1 MSAAP
6 ANVTITLPDGKA
18 LTFAKGVTGAEVAAA
33 IGPGLAKAALVLEV
47 DGQEWD
53 LFRPIN
59 QDAKV
64 RIITRRDPEA
74 LELIRHDAAHLLAM
88 AVQDLFPGTQVTIG
102 PAIEDG
108 FYYDFARA
116 EPFTPDDLPR
126 IEAKMHEIVKQARPT
141 SRQVWP
147 RDKAVAHFT
156 DIGEK
161 FKAELIASIP
171 ANEDVSIYY
180 HGDWHDLCRGPHF
193 RTTAEIGDAFK
204 LTKISGAYWRG
215 DAKNAQLQRI
225 YGTAWRDKKELD
237 AYLTRIEEAE
247 KRDHRKIGKE
257 MDLFHMQEVATGQ
270 VFWHPNGYVI
280 YQALES
286 YIRRQ
291 LAKAD
296 YVEVKTPLL
305 LDRKLWEA
313 SGHWENYREHMFIAE
328 VEDENRTLVVKPMNC
343 PAHVQIFNEGLKSYR
358 ELPIRMAEFGSC
370 HRYEPSGALHGLM
383 RVRGFTQDDAHI
395 FCTHEQINSET
406 IAFCKLLLASYKDLG
421 FTDVRVKLATRPE
434 NRIGSD
440 AVWDQAEKALED
452 STKAAGLDYVLN
464 PGEGAFYGPK
474 IEFVLRD
481 SIGRDWQC
489 GTLQVD
495 FNTAERLGASYIAE
509 DGVRHA
515 PVMLHRAILGS
526 LERFIGVLI
535 EHYAGKFP
543 LWLAPVQV
551 AVATVVSDA
560 DVYAAEVVAA
570 LKAAGIRT
578 VLDTENQTVNYK
590 VRAAQPGQNPQYPG
604 PGAPRGGKTHS
615 NLAKTGVGRAG
626 KPCVSRRGFYAG
638 GRSRSAGFA
647 WAGFRS
653 VKQRLRATKGTPPIA
668 MTEPVSR
675 GRLKSPRKRDCART

>member
-6 ANVTITLPDGKA
+6 QNITITLPDGKA
-18 LTFAKGVTGAEVAAA
+18 LTFGKGVTGAEVAAA

-47 DGQEWD
+47 EGQEWD
-53 LFRPIN
+53 LFRPIE
-59 QDAKV
+59 QDAKI

-88 AVQDLFPGTQVTIG
+88 AVQELFPGTQVTIG

-116 EPFTPDDLPR
+116 EPFTPDDLPK

-141 SRQVWP
+141 RREVWP
-147 RDKAVAHFT
+147 RDKAVQHFQ
-156 DIGEK
+156 DIGEQY
-161 FKAELIASIP
+161 KAELIASIP

-193 RTTAEIGDAFK
+193 RTTADIGDAFK

-237 AYLTRIEEAE
+237 TYLIRIEEAE

-270 VFWHPNGYVI
+270 VFWHANGYVI
-280 YQALES
+280 YRALES

-291 LAKAD
+291 LVKAD

-328 VEDENRTLVVKPMNC
+328 VEDENRSLVVKPMNC

-370 HRYEPSGALHGLM
+370 HRYEPSGALHGIM
-383 RVRGFTQDDAHI
+383 RVRGFVQDDAHI
-395 FCTHEQINSET
+395 FCTHEQITAET
-406 IAFCKLLLASYKDLG
+406 TSFCKLLLASYKDLG

-440 AVWDQAEKALED
+440 VVWDQAEKALED
-452 STKAAGLDYVLN
+452 STRAAGLDYALN

-474 IEFVLRD
+474 LEFVLRD

-495 FNTAERLGASYIAE
+495 FNTAERLGATYIAQ
-509 DGVRHA
+509 DGNRHP
-515 PVMLHRAILGS
+515 PVMLHRAIVGS

-543 LWLAPVQV
+543 LWLAPVQA

-560 DVYAAEVVAA
+560 DPYAAEVIAA

-590 VRAAQPGQNPQYPG
+590 VRQ
-604 PGAPRGGKTHS
+604 HS
-615 NLAKTGVGRAG
+615 LAKTPYILVLGRREAEKRTVTLRKLG
-626 KPCVSRRGFYAG
+626 SDGQESLALADAVSMLAAEAVPPDLRDTV
-638 GRSRSAGFA
+638 S
-647 WAGFRS
+647 S
-653 VKQRLRATKGTPPIA
+653 V
-668 MTEPVSR
+668 
-675 GRLKSPRKRDCART
+675 

>member
-6 ANVTITLPDGKA
+6 AQVTMTLPDGKA
-18 LTFAKGVTGAEVAAA
+18 LTFPKGVTGGEIAAA
-33 IGPGLAKAALVLEV
+33 IGPGLAKAALIIMV
-47 DGQEWD
+47 DGQEYD
-53 LFRPIN
+53 LFRPIE
-59 QDAKV
+59 QDAKI
-64 RIITRRDPEA
+64 RIITRKDPEA

-108 FYYDFARA
+108 FYYDFARDT
-116 EPFTPDDLPR
+116 PFTPDDLPK
-126 IEAKMHEIVKQARPT
+126 IEARMHEIVKAALPT
-141 SRQVWP
+141 RREVWP
-147 RDKAVAHFT
+147 RDKAVAHFQE
-156 DIGEK
+156 IGEK
-161 FKAELIASIP
+161 YKAELIASIP
-171 ANEDVSIYY
+171 SGEDVSLYW

-237 AYLTRIEEAE
+237 AYLTRMEEAE

-257 MDLFHMQEVATGQ
+257 MDLFHTQEVATGQ
-270 VFWHPNGYVI
+270 IFWHANGYTL
-280 YQALES
+280 YRALEN

-291 LAKAD
+291 LVRAD
-296 YVEVKTPLL
+296 YIEVKTPQL

-313 SGHWENYREHMFIAE
+313 SGHWDNYREHMFLAE

-370 HRYEPSGALHGLM
+370 HRYEPSGALHGIM
-383 RVRGFTQDDAHI
+383 RVRGFVQDDAHI
-395 FCTHEQINSET
+395 FCTHDQITPET
-406 IAFCKLLLASYKDLG
+406 TSFCKLLLACYKDLG
-421 FTDVRVKLATRPE
+421 FDEVRVKLATRPE

-440 AVWDQAEKALED
+440 EVWDQAEKALAEAT
-452 STKAAGLDYVLN
+452 SAAGLDYALN

-474 IEFVLRD
+474 LEFVLRD

-495 FNTAERLGASYIAE
+495 FNTAERLGASYIAQ
-509 DGVRHA
+509 DGNRHP
-515 PVMLHRAILGS
+515 PVMLHRAIVGS

-551 AVATVVSDA
+551 AVATVVADA
-560 DVYAAEVVAA
+560 DTYAGEVVTA
-570 LKAAGIRT
+570 LKAVGLRVT
-578 VLDTENQTVNYK
+578 LDTENQTVNYK
-590 VRAAQPGQNPQYPG
+590 VRQ
-604 PGAPRGGKTHS
+604 HS
-615 NLAKTGVGRAG
+615 LAKTPNLLVLGRREAENRTVTLRKLGVE
-626 KPCVSRRGFYAG
+626 
-638 GRSRSAGFA
+638 
-647 WAGFRS
+647 
-653 VKQRLRATKGTPPIA
+653 KQESLALEAAISMLAAEAVPPDLR
-668 MTEPVSR
+668 
-675 GRLKSPRKRDCART
+675 